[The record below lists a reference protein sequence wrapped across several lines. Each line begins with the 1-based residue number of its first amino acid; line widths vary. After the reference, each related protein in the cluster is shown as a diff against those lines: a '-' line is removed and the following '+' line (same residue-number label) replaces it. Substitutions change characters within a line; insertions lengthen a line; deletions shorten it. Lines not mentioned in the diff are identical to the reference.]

1 MAQRSQHYSENSKT
15 LVQTISDLGLA
26 SDALLRIS
34 QRTSGD
40 KQEQAKSTVE
50 KILQDV
56 KKQGDNALIHYTE
69 RFDGFKPEPLE
80 INSEKLLQAWE
91 DIPTK
96 LQEALQIASQ
106 RITDFHKEQIPTDL
120 FKEGIY
126 GEKLGRRWLPVKK
139 AGIYVPGGR
148 ASYPSTVLMNAIPAK
163 VAGVEEIFMV
173 SPAQSNGEINNIVLA
188 AAHLV
193 GVTKLFRIG
202 GAQSIGALAY
212 GTETVKSV
220 DVITGPGNIY
230 VTLAK
235 KSVYG
240 QVGIDSLAG
249 PSEVL
254 IIADHTAKVEQVAG
268 DLLAQ
273 AEHDP
278 LAASILLTTES
289 KLAATLPKEIKRQL
303 KTNPR
308 AEICLESISEWGL
321 IVLCEDLESCLELSN
336 QFAPEHLELLVEDP
350 YSIVSKVSNAGAVFI
365 GHWTPEAVGD
375 YLAGPNHTLPT
386 SGTARFSGALSV
398 ETFMKNTSLIE
409 FTQAAFLQTSDAIIE
424 LATSEGLHSHAESI
438 KIRLAMHST
447 KSSANF

>member
-1 MAQRSQHYSENSKT
+1 MRC
-15 LVQTISDLGLA
+15 ISDLELA
-26 SDALLRIS
+26 SEALVRIS

-40 KQEQAKSTVE
+40 KQEDAKNTVE
-50 KILQDV
+50 KILHDV
-56 KKQGDNALIHYTE
+56 KTQGDQALIHYTE
-69 RFDGFKPEPLE
+69 CFDGFKPEPLE
-80 INSEKLLQAWE
+80 VKSEVLLKAWE
-91 DIPTK
+91 EIPKK
-96 LQEALQIASQ
+96 LQEALLLASK
-106 RITDFHKEQIPTDL
+106 RITDFHQEQIPTDL
-120 FKEGIY
+120 VKEGIH

-173 SPAQSNGEINNIVLA
+173 SPAQSNGQINNIVLA
-188 AAHLV
+188 AAHIA

-212 GTETVKSV
+212 GTQTVESV

-240 QVGIDSLAG
+240 KVGIDSLAG

-254 IIADHTAKVEQVAG
+254 IIADHSAQVEQVAA

-289 KLAATLPKEIKRQL
+289 NLAEALPKEIQRQL
-303 KTNPR
+303 KESPR
-308 AEICLESISEWGL
+308 AEICHESLREWGL
-321 IVLCEDLESCLELSN
+321 IVLCKDLESCLQLSN
-336 QFAPEHLELLVEDP
+336 QFAPEHLELLVEYP
-350 YSIVSKVSNAGAVFI
+350 YSIVDKAINAGAIFI
-365 GHWTPEAVGD
+365 GKWTPEAVGD

-409 FTQAAFLQTSDAIIE
+409 FSKNAFLQTSDAIIE
-424 LATSEGLHSHAESI
+424 LAKSEGLHSHAESI
-438 KIRLAMHST
+438 KIRST
-447 KSSANF
+447 KSSTKSSSNGAH